1 MTDET
6 QQPEQLTDVVETAGV
21 DESTELE
28 HGAAL
33 PDSPDQPPGESDPA
47 EPDTEGEE
55 EQEEQEEQ
63 EEPASSGKKGGFQ
76 RKLEKLAEENQRL
89 TQQLQALTGGQ
100 SATAEAA
107 PKPTADDYD
116 DYDTYYDALAA
127 WHVKEQARVQAAELR
142 EHLVRQEQEAQLASF
157 KAASKAF
164 HESTPDYLDVLKT
177 VDDIQLPP
185 AVQQMLLAVDNG
197 PALMYELARN
207 RSQLESLA
215 AMKPMAAA
223 LQIGALSANLKQ
235 TKVPPV
241 SKAPAPIKPLGTST
255 PSAGKSPEDMTM
267 AEYRA
272 WRAVNS

>member
-6 QQPEQLTDVVETAGV
+6 QQTEQLAAIVETAGV
-21 DESTELE
+21 DESTTDE
-28 HGAAL
+28 HGADL
-33 PDSPDQPPGESDPA
+33 PDSSEQPPEESVPA
-47 EPDTEGEE
+47 EPDTEDEASEE
-55 EQEEQEEQ
+55 EL
-63 EEPASSGKKGGFQ
+63 ASPGKKGGFQ

-100 SATAEAA
+100 SATAESA
-107 PKPTADDYD
+107 PKPTADDFE
-116 DYDTYYDALAA
+116 DYDAYYDALAA
-127 WHVKEQARVQAAELR
+127 WHVKEQARAQAAELR
-142 EHLVRQEQEAQLASF
+142 EHLVRQEQDAQLASF

-197 PALMYELARN
+197 PALMYELAKN
-207 RSQLESLA
+207 RSQLETLA

-223 LQIGALSANLKQ
+223 LKIGSLSASLKQ

-255 PSAGKSPEDMTM
+255 PSIGKSLDDMTM

-272 WRAVNS
+272 WRATNS

>member
-1 MTDET
+1 MTDAT
-6 QQPEQLTDVVETAGV
+6 QQPEQLTAIVETAGV
-21 DESTELE
+21 DDSTTEFE

-47 EPDTEGEE
+47 EPDTEGEAGE
-55 EQEEQEEQ
+55 

-89 TQQLQALTGGQ
+89 TQQLQALTGGP
-100 SATAEAA
+100 SATSESA
-107 PKPTADDYD
+107 PKPTADDYE
-116 DYDTYYDALAA
+116 DYDAYYDALAA

-207 RSQLESLA
+207 RTQLEALA

-223 LQIGALSANLKQ
+223 LQIGALSASLKQ

-255 PSAGKSPEDMTM
+255 PSTGKSPDDMSM

-272 WRAVNS
+272 WRASNG